1 MFPRR
6 PPSSIQHHGGKEYA
20 AKNLFMLA
28 VGILNLP
35 TSSASVERS
44 FSQHSNIH
52 SLPRN
57 RLTNQRAAKLL
68 FISHNFK
75 VINPKNNQKKNIA
88 LDSNEEKEF
97 EESNEVEPETDAES
111 DDVFELS
118 EVNPSQIASTST
130 GADLPDISPASGGK
144 AVETSF
150 GFGDCVLQ
158 QDSMP

>member
-1 MFPRR
+1 MHEGAILDKIFITVFIVLG
-6 PPSSIQHHGGKEYA
+6 SIAILG
-20 AKNLFMLA
+20 LFMLA

-35 TSSASVERS
+35 SSSASVERS
-44 FSQHSNIH
+44 FSQHSNIN

-88 LDSNEEKEF
+88 LDYNEEKEF

-118 EVNPSQIASTST
+118 EVNPSQIEA
-130 GADLPDISPASGGK
+130 LLREQI
-144 AVETSF
+144 
-150 GFGDCVLQ
+150 CLI
-158 QDSMP
+158 

>member
-1 MFPRR
+1 MFLIIKHKTGSKANSYRFPRR

-57 RLTNQRAAKLL
+57 RLTNQRADKLL

-75 VINPKNNQKKNIA
+75 VLNPKNNQKKILRLIPTRKNN
-88 LDSNEEKEF
+88 LRNLMKS
-97 EESNEVEPETDAES
+97 
-111 DDVFELS
+111 
-118 EVNPSQIASTST
+118 
-130 GADLPDISPASGGK
+130 SPRLTLK
-144 AVETSF
+144 ATTYS
-150 GFGDCVLQ
+150 
-158 QDSMP
+158 S